1 MRLPSRKTPT
11 WTRIVAFGA
20 VGVMSAA
27 LLAGTTAASSAST
40 SRTLPHVSKASGPWT
55 IDLSNTSLDNGW
67 RLEMQSTVKLASE
80 QAPFKNEVKFNI
92 VNAPNTVAG
101 QIASIQS
108 MIAAHVNA
116 IIIDANSPTALNGVM
131 DQAVKAGIPV
141 FSMDSPTT
149 STEVYHIG
157 TNLVESGYLEG
168 LWLAEAMGGKGNVVM
183 SEGITGTGGA
193 DQENEGGL
201 MAFKKFPGIK
211 VVDQYNG
218 QWADAPSEA
227 GMAAILATDSNIQ
240 GVWNEGGAD
249 GVLQAFLKAHHALV
263 PITGFAFNNFMLDPF
278 LHKGLKMIVG
288 SNPCYMSVVALEE
301 AVAVLKGKMV
311 TKNYAFPISAYEYP
325 TLLPLPKS
333 FTTPGWGTASYQ
345 LDVYG
350 KTAIPG
356 VQSEFSFPYNPPGY
370 NFTLKQV
377 EAGM

>member
-1 MRLPSRKTPT
+1 MRFLGRRAPT
-11 WTRIVAFGA
+11 WERLVAVGA
-20 VGVMSAA
+20 VGAMAVA
-27 LLAGTTAASSAST
+27 LLAGTTVSSAST
-40 SRTLPHVSKASGPWT
+40 PTRTLPQISKASGPWT

-67 RLEMQSTVKLASE
+67 RLEMQSIVKLASSV
-80 QAPFKNEVKFNI
+80 APLNKVHFHI

-101 QIASIQS
+101 QIESVQS

-116 IIIDANSPTALNGVM
+116 IIIDANSPTALNPVM
-131 DQAVKAGIPV
+131 DQAVKDGIPV

-157 TNLVESGYLEG
+157 TNLVESGYIEG

-193 DQENEGGL
+193 DQENEGGYL
-201 MAFKKFPGIK
+201 AFKKFPKIHI
-211 VVDQYNG
+211 VDQYNG

-263 PITGFAFNNFMLDPF
+263 PITGFAFNNFLLDPF

-288 SNPCYMSVVALEE
+288 SNPIYMSVTVLQD
-301 AVAVLKGKMV
+301 AVAVLEGKHV
-311 TKNYAFPISAYEYP
+311 AKNYAFPITMYEYP
-325 TLLPLPKS
+325 KLLSMPKT
-333 FTTPGWGTASYQ
+333 FTEAGWGPATYA
-345 LDVYG
+345 LDVNG
-350 KTAIPG
+350 KSAIHG
-356 VQSEFSFPYNPPGY
+356 LNAEFSFPYEPPGY
-370 NFTLKQV
+370 SFTLKQV

>member
-1 MRLPSRKTPT
+1 MRLTST
-11 WTRIVAFGA
+11 WTRITTVAA
-20 VGVMSAA
+20 VGVMAVA
-27 LLAGTTAASSAST
+27 LLGVSTASSATTRS
-40 SRTLPHVSKASGPWT
+40 SRPHVSRSSGPWT

-67 RLEMQSTVKLASE
+67 RLEMQSIVKLAAGV
-80 QAPFKNEVKFNI
+80 APLNKQVKFNI

-101 QIASIQS
+101 QIESVQS
-108 MIAAHVNA
+108 MIAAHVSA
-116 IIIDANSPTALNGVM
+116 IIIDANSPTALNPVM

-149 STEVYHIG
+149 STEVYHLG

-193 DQENEGGL
+193 DQENEGGY
-201 MAFKKFPGIK
+201 MAFKKFPNIHI
-211 VVDQYNG
+211 VDQYNG

-278 LHKGLKMIVG
+278 LHKGLQMIAG
-288 SNPCYMSVVALEE
+288 SNPIYMSVVALQD
-301 AVAVLKGKMV
+301 AVKVLEGKMV
-311 TKNYAFPISAYEYP
+311 PKNTAFPITMYEYP
-325 TLLPLPKS
+325 KLLSMPKT
-333 FTTPGWGTASYQ
+333 FTTAGWGPASYI
-345 LDVYG
+345 LDAKNVS
-350 KTAIPG
+350 AVPG
-356 VQSEFSFPYNPPGY
+356 LNAEFSFPYEPPGY
-370 NFTLKQV
+370 TFTLKQV